1 MGGKLL
7 LADDSITIQ
16 KVVELV
22 LAEEGFEI
30 KAVNNG
36 EEALAE
42 MQSFKP
48 DVVLADIEMPKMN
61 GYQLSERIKTDPLT
75 RDIPVILLAGA
86 FEPIDEELARNV
98 GADDYII
105 KPFESQELIS
115 KINAAMTT
123 REMAAEEIAVETP
136 VEEAEAFEAGVAGE
150 EIWTMEELTSEQLVS
165 EGVAEETPLE
175 VLEEAATEEAPSI
188 MEEMP
193 EAFVSAPEETI
204 VQPERPPQRPAFT
217 IPEVEVPSKEEI
229 METFRTE
236 IRERIVPIMS
246 DMKESFIA
254 SMSPY
259 IKDSAEKVLWEVVPD
274 LVERLLKEM
283 VQGALA
289 SLTKEVEKVIWETV
303 PDLAETLIKREIEKI
318 KSET

>member
-7 LADDSITIQ
+7 LADDSVTIQ

-48 DVVLADIEMPKMN
+48 DVVLADIEMPRMN

-115 KINAAMTT
+115 KINAVMTT
-123 REMAAEEIAVETP
+123 REMEAEGMAVETP
-136 VEEAEAFEAGVAGE
+136 APEAEAFEAGMAGE
-150 EIWTMEELTSEQLVS
+150 EIWTMEELTSEQLIS

-175 VLEEAATEEAPSI
+175 VLEEAVVEEAPSI
-188 MEEMP
+188 MKELP
-193 EAFVSAPEETI
+193 EAFVSAPEEKI
-204 VQPERPPQRPAFT
+204 VQAEKPLERPIFT
-217 IPEVEVPSKEEI
+217 MPEVEVPSRDEI
-229 METFRTE
+229 MEVFKTE
-236 IRERIVPIMS
+236 IGERITTLMS

-254 SMSPY
+254 TMSPY